1 MLLCSCGTGLSIR
14 KSKVNYFDSN
24 FSATVDNKSFKV
36 KGRRYGDLT
45 LLNLFEIRDENI
57 DSVHISFNDSK
68 ELKLT
73 YTFKGQEIIK
83 TLTGYF
89 AKKGYYEIY
98 FRNQKKEIPPLLPII
113 YSNNHINRVRLALT
127 IDGNLIIDN
136 MWDDSGNI
144 FILAAGSSGRRQSFF
159 KCKDL
164 K

>member
-1 MLLCSCGTGLSIR
+1 LSIR
-14 KSKVNYFDSN
+14 KSKIKYFDSS
-24 FSATVDNKSFKV
+24 FSAIVDNNSYKV
-36 KGRRYGDLT
+36 KGRRFGDLT

-57 DSVHISFNDSK
+57 DRVNISFNDSK
-68 ELKLT
+68 EMKLSYT
-73 YTFKGQEIIK
+73 YKGQETTKI
-83 TLTGYF
+83 LTGNF
-89 AKKGYYEIY
+89 AKKGYFEIY

-127 IDGNLIIDN
+127 IDGNLIVDN

-159 KCKDL
+159 KCNDL